1 VSLIVS
7 IATISPAE
15 AKRLIGKG
23 ATLIDIR
30 GTDEYARERIP
41 GALNTPLDAL
51 QAIDGGGKPVVFHCR
66 TGNRTAVNAAKL
78 AASTNS
84 EAFIVEGGIEAWK
97 VAGLQTTSDK
107 SQPIEIMRQVQI
119 TAGSLVLLG
128 VILSQLIAPGFIALS
143 AFIGAGLIFAGVSS
157 WCGMAKML
165 ATMPWNRRVGAV

>member
-1 VSLIVS
+1 VIVS

-30 GTDEYARERIP
+30 GADEHARERIP
-41 GALNTPLDAL
+41 GALNKPLDRL
-51 QAIDGGGKPVVFHCR
+51 KTFDGGGEPVIFHCR
-66 TGNRTAVNAAKL
+66 SGNRTAVNAAKL
-78 AASTNS
+78 TTSTNC
-84 EAFIVEGGIEAWK
+84 EAFIVEDGIEGWK
-97 VAGLQTTSDK
+97 AAGLQTTSDK
-107 SQPIEIMRQVQI
+107 SQPIEIIRQVQI

-143 AFIGAGLIFAGVSS
+143 AFIGAGLVFAGVSG

-165 ATMPWNRRVGAV
+165 AVMPWNRRAGAV